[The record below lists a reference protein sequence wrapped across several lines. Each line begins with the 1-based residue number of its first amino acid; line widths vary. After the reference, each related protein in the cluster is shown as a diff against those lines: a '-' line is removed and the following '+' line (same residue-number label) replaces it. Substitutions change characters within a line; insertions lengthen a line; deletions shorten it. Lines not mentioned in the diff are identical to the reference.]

1 MHRYDNAYYQYRLGM
16 LDADRWEMH
25 RADIAQM
32 LSSPGVARW
41 WGVGPESPIE
51 DLRARPTHYSPEFVA
66 PVEEILGEQAD
77 RGE

>member
-1 MHRYDNAYYQYRLGM
+1 LTAENAACFSYSL